1 MNSSPVAL
9 VTGSRRGIGRAIA
22 LTLAREGYD
31 IVVNDYELDT
41 LAQETAAA
49 VQSLGRQVHTVQADL
64 GNSAS
69 IRALVQEVIEHF
81 GRIDVLVN
89 NAATWE
95 WGDFV
100 DVPEADWDKMLAVDL
115 KGPFICAQ
123 AVARQMIRQG
133 RGGAIVNIS
142 SVHRAHCWPQDT
154 VYGICK
160 AGIVR
165 LTESM
170 AYELG
175 PHAIRVNAVAPGY
188 IDSRVPNP
196 SESPIG
202 QPDYAAAV
210 APVTPMRRI
219 GLPEDIAEAVA
230 FFVSPRASFV
240 TGQCL
245 TVDGGFLLGGVPA
258 GG

>member
-1 MNSSPVAL
+1 MTTNPVAL

-31 IVVNDYELDT
+31 LVVNDYELDH
-41 LAQETAAA
+41 LAEQTAADIRA
-49 VQSLGRQVHTVQADL
+49 RGRQVQLVQADL
-64 GNSAS
+64 GNTAS
-69 IRALVQEVIEHF
+69 IKALVQQVVAHF
-81 GRIDVLVN
+81 GRMDVLVN

-95 WGDFV
+95 WDDFL
-100 DVPEADWDKMLAVDL
+100 DVPEVDWDKMLTVDL
-115 KGPFICAQ
+115 KGPFTCSQ
-123 AVARQMIRQG
+123 EVARQMIRQG
-133 RGGAIVNIS
+133 SGGAIVNIS
-142 SVHRAHCWPQDT
+142 SVHRARCWPQDT

-170 AYELG
+170 AFELG
-175 PHAIRVNAVAPGY
+175 PHGIRVNAIAPGY
-188 IDSRVPNP
+188 IDSRVPHP
-196 SESPIG
+196 DEPPIG
-202 QPDYAAAV
+202 QATYAAAV

-219 GLPEDIAEAVA
+219 GVPDDIAEAVA
-230 FFVSPRASFV
+230 FLVSKRASFI

-245 TVDGGFLLGGVPA
+245 TVDGGFLLGGAPV